1 MFTFSSEVAINA
13 RVLCVCS
20 GIGWLMVVSKQ
31 GSVIL
36 KVGIWAF
43 VDRNALTT

>member
-1 MFTFSSEVAINA
+1 MFTFSNEVAIND
-13 RVLCVCS
+13 RVLCVRS
-20 GIGWLMVVSKQ
+20 RIGWLVVVSKQ

-43 VDRNALTT
+43 VDHNALTT